1 MSTTRHHLNRQRRL
15 ATKPFR
21 PERDRSASPASTPV
35 RTDADTT
42 TAATA
47 VPKAPPAPKNVIPL
61 VRPRTRPKNAAVDP
75 SPHSRPK
82 ATAADSPRR
91 PRPKRPTTDHPLRR
105 PRRPAPLLLVL
116 CALTLLLGAFAGW
129 AYAEARGLRD
139 DEASRNTALTDP
151 ARTSEVK
158 GQAAEAVNAL
168 FSYDHANPGAEEK
181 AVATLLTGKAVEQH
195 RGLLAPVLA
204 QAKKQKTVVTTTV
217 TDSAVERIDGNR
229 ARVLVFADQ
238 SSTSTAAKAKDAASY
253 AGAMLAVDLVLRDGR
268 WLVSAIDTFG
278 S

>member
-15 ATKPFR
+15 ATKPSR

-35 RTDADTT
+35 RSDADATT
-42 TAATA
+42 TATV
-47 VPKAPPAPKNVIPL
+47 VPKAPLAPKNVIPL
-61 VRPRTRPKNAAVDP
+61 VRPRPRLKNAAVDP
-75 SPHSRPK
+75 SPRPRPK

-91 PRPKRPTTDHPLRR
+91 PRPKRTTTDHPS
-105 PRRPAPLLLVL
+105 RRPAPLLLVL

-158 GQAAEAVNAL
+158 GQASEAVNAL
-168 FSYDHANPGAEEK
+168 FSYDHANPGTEEK

-195 RGLLAPVLA
+195 RRLLAPVLA

>member
-35 RTDADTT
+35 RTDADAT
-42 TAATA
+42 TAATV

-61 VRPRTRPKNAAVDP
+61 VRPRPRPKNAAVDP
-75 SPHSRPK
+75 SPHPRPK

-91 PRPKRPTTDHPLRR
+91 PRPKRTTTDHPPRR

-195 RGLLAPVLA
+195 RRLLAPVLA

>member
-15 ATKPFR
+15 AAKPSR

-35 RTDADTT
+35 RTGVDAIT
-42 TAATA
+42 TATVA
-47 VPKAPPAPKNVIPL
+47 PKAAPAPKNVIPL
-61 VRPRTRPKNAAVDP
+61 ARPRP
-75 SPHSRPK
+75 RPK

-91 PRPKRPTTDHPLRR
+91 PRPKRTTTDHP
-105 PRRPAPLLLVL
+105 PRRPASLLLVL

-181 AVATLLTGKAVEQH
+181 SVATLLTGKAVEQH
-195 RGLLAPVLA
+195 RKLLAPVLA
-204 QAKKQKTVVTTTV
+204 QAEKQKTVVTTTV

-238 SSTSTAAKAKDAASY
+238 SSTSTAAKTKDAASY